1 MPSATV
7 QGPGPSYTPHE
18 IAEASLLAL
27 IAAIE
32 PIITENRRDTIQSF
46 GSEALAIPH
55 LKIYEAIKRQDP
67 DGAALA
73 MERHLKE
80 LRGYLFR
87 RAVA

>member
-1 MPSATV
+1 MAQLNRSFTK
-7 QGPGPSYTPHE
+7 
-18 IAEASLLAL
+18 
-27 IAAIE
+27 
-32 PIITENRRDTIQSF
+32 NRRDTIQSF

-80 LRGYLFR
+80 LMGYLFR